1 MGCNCNNSGL
11 FNTEFDHTFD
21 KHNSRCQDTDINE
34 LEELKKLIEE
44 LLDGMLDEALKD
56 KLKDLENKIT
66 QIYNKLDS
74 LEQRDEELYQMIK
87 NILDVIIPGIRND
100 ITNLTENYNTLNS
113 KVENILNQIEDGTI
127 GGGVKVIKSPD
138 EPEEKSEGIIWIKTD
153 TE

>member
-74 LEQRDEELYQMIK
+74 LEQRDEELLSDDK
-87 NILDVIIPGIRND
+87 KHP
-100 ITNLTENYNTLNS
+100 
-113 KVENILNQIEDGTI
+113 
-127 GGGVKVIKSPD
+127 
-138 EPEEKSEGIIWIKTD
+138 
-153 TE
+153 